1 MYATPSDNYWLVL
14 DQPDDVRWSS
24 ASVAYVADSDATY
37 VAWLAAG
44 FETSIITTEQELAD
58 LLNATY
64 PAGSPIPITP
74 VYPTPGGNGPI
85 YQDIIKA
92 GTTTLMLEPEQQF
105 TEKSPLTT
113 VPRIAPYNRES
124 FDLDKLDEGIAPF
137 AALAGNI
144 TVPAGVYRLV
154 LTGQAAGGGGGGVG
168 GTTGPGAGGVG
179 GPGETRRVILNVV
192 PGDVIPYSIGA
203 EGAGGVNNNP
213 GQTAGD
219 LLIGSGAPPFPVVQ
233 ASATTLDLTLA
244 LTANVN
250 LPAGI
255 AAGDLLLIFACFTG
269 GASTV
274 PTITVPAGWT
284 QLAAGGLGAA
294 TRQLILWKAATGAEG
309 ATVAITTSIN
319 TVRSAAALRITGHDP
334 SGAAAILI
342 AGQGDGGTPNK
353 FPNPPSLTATWGI
366 RSTLWLASGHIS
378 SNNVISGTPSGF
390 EHTYGPGQGVQV
402 ATLGSKATVINPSA
416 FTANIVLN
424 WLADT
429 VAILPATPASILVC
443 KGGLGGNGN
452 AGGSQGANA
461 GLPPA
466 GSGGIRLEPTALGNS
481 IAQGGGVWNFGG
493 SCIYGSG
500 RFQGI
505 TAGSTNGQ
513 TGGGFGSGGGG
524 GMHMNNTTGQSG
536 GSGGPG
542 MILIEG
548 YGLDVGST

>member
-1 MYATPSDNYWLVL
+1 MYATPSDNYWQVL

-24 ASVAYVADSDATY
+24 AAVAYVADSDATY

-64 PAGSPIPITP
+64 PAGSPIPIVPPQT
-74 VYPTPGGNGPI
+74 TPGGNGPI
-85 YQDIIKA
+85 YQDILKA
-92 GTTTLMLEPEQQF
+92 GTTTLMLAWDDSF
-105 TEKSPLTT
+105 NEKSPLTT
-113 VPRIAPYNRES
+113 VPRIAPYNREA

-137 AALAGNI
+137 SALSGNI

-168 GTTGPGAGGVG
+168 GTAGPGAGGCG

-233 ASATTLDLTLA
+233 ANATTLDLTLN

-255 AAGDLLLIFACFTG
+255 VAGDLLLLFACFTG
-269 GASTV
+269 GASTI
-274 PTITVPAGWT
+274 PTITTPAGWT
-284 QLAAGGLGAA
+284 LLTANGLGAA
-294 TRQLILWKAATGAEG
+294 TRNFIAWKTATGAEG
-309 ATVAITTSIN
+309 ASVAITTNIATSRGA
-319 TVRSAAALRITGHDP
+319 VALRITGHDP

-353 FPNPPSLTATWGI
+353 FPNPPSLTATWGV
-366 RSTLWLASGHIS
+366 RSTLWLASGHV
-378 SNNVISGTPSGF
+378 SNAILISGTPSGF
-390 EHTYGPGQGVQV
+390 EHTYGPGQGVQI
-402 ATLGSKATVINPSA
+402 ATLGSKATIINPSA
-416 FTANIVLN
+416 FTAGTVVN

-429 VAILPATPASILVC
+429 LAILPATPASIMVC

-452 AGGSQGANA
+452 AGGSAGANA
-461 GLPPA
+461 GAPPA

-481 IAQGGGVWNFGG
+481 LTQSGGTWSYGG

-500 RFQGI
+500 RFFI
-505 TAGSTNGQ
+505 VSAGGSNGM
-513 TGGGFGSGGGG
+513 TGGGFGAGGGG
-524 GMHMNNTTGQSG
+524 AVHQGTTTQSG